1 MQAISIL
8 CVDDHDIVF
17 QGLKLSL
24 NNKFNI
30 KTFENCFTGDECLE
44 MLKTNNYDLIIL
56 DVNLPDTDSQNLL
69 EIILVKYPN
78 QKVLVFSMSPEEIYA
93 KRFIKNGAYGYLSK
107 DAKPAEVVTAVSTVL
122 MGRKFVSMKVAQLLA
137 DDLTN
142 GRINSSIQTLT
153 EREFEIMRYFLG
165 GLRSKDIS
173 QLLNLHSST
182 IGTYKINIFNKL
194 GVNNMMELAKVAK
207 LNGIEF

>member
-30 KTFENCFTGDECLE
+30 KTFENCLTGDECLE

-142 GRINSSIQTLT
+142 GRINNSIQTLT

-207 LNGIEF
+207 LSGIEF

>member
-30 KTFENCFTGDECLE
+30 KTFENCLTGDECLE

>member
-30 KTFENCFTGDECLE
+30 KTFENCVTGDECLE

>member
-30 KTFENCFTGDECLE
+30 KTFENCLTGDECLE

-142 GRINSSIQTLT
+142 GRINNSIQTLT

>member
-1 MQAISIL
+1 
-8 CVDDHDIVF
+8 
-17 QGLKLSL
+17 
-24 NNKFNI
+24 
-30 KTFENCFTGDECLE
+30 
-44 MLKTNNYDLIIL
+44 
-56 DVNLPDTDSQNLL
+56 
-69 EIILVKYPN
+69 
-78 QKVLVFSMSPEEIYA
+78 
-93 KRFIKNGAYGYLSK
+93 
-107 DAKPAEVVTAVSTVL
+107 
-122 MGRKFVSMKVAQLLA
+122 MKVAQLLA

-142 GRINSSIQTLT
+142 GRINNSIQTLT

-207 LNGIEF
+207 LSGIEF